1 MTQARLWYWLL
12 QHEAQHAETI
22 AIVMALHNPQSIE
35 SQLKIVEPVV
45 QPKGQAACESLYISA
60 GYFTQGND
68 DVIALDNER
77 TAHSVWLDNYWI
89 DSHLV
94 TCGQYRQFIEAGC
107 YQQPQWWT
115 AEGWQWQSATQLEG
129 SLYWSEAAVAD
140 HHPVCGVSWYE
151 ADAYARFVGKR
162 LPTESEWAK
171 AAAQDAT
178 GSMLG
183 KVWEWTD
190 TWFSPYPKFRA
201 FPYVGYSQTYFDR
214 THRVLRGG
222 SWATPKWALRRSFR
236 NWYHPHRREMFAGFR
251 CASS

>member
-1 MTQARLWYWLL
+1 MVDGRRL
-12 QHEAQHAETI
+12 
-22 AIVMALHNPQSIE
+22 
-35 SQLKIVEPVV
+35 
-45 QPKGQAACESLYISA
+45 
-60 GYFTQGND
+60 
-68 DVIALDNER
+68 
-77 TAHSVWLDNYWI
+77 
-89 DSHLV
+89 
-94 TCGQYRQFIEAGC
+94 
-107 YQQPQWWT
+107 
-115 AEGWQWQSATQLEG
+115 
-129 SLYWSEAAVAD
+129 AVAIGD
-140 HHPVCGVSWYE
+140 PTRRFALLVRGGSGRPPPSLWRELYE

-190 TWFSPYPKFRA
+190 TWVSPYPKFRA

>member
-94 TCGQYRQFIEAGC
+94 TCG
-107 YQQPQWWT
+107 
-115 AEGWQWQSATQLEG
+115 S
-129 SLYWSEAAVAD
+129 
-140 HHPVCGVSWYE
+140 
-151 ADAYARFVGKR
+151 
-162 LPTESEWAK
+162 
-171 AAAQDAT
+171 T
-178 GSMLG
+178 GS
-183 KVWEWTD
+183 
-190 TWFSPYPKFRA
+190 S
-201 FPYVGYSQTYFDR
+201 
-214 THRVLRGG
+214 
-222 SWATPKWALRRSFR
+222 
-236 NWYHPHRREMFAGFR
+236 
-251 CASS
+251 